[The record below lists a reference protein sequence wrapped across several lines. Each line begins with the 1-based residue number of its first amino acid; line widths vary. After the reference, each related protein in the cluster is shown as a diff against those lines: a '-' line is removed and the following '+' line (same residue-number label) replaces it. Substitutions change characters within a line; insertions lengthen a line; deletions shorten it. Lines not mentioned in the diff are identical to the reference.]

1 MRVLC
6 ISSHTDTL
14 NSVRPEA
21 ESFIGMARAGVHMVV
36 MTQLDSPYGERMRDA
51 GITIIDYHPRKKLS
65 RDSIRR
71 IRAAIAEHDIDIVYA
86 FNNRAICNAAFAC
99 IGRDV
104 RLITY
109 RGQTGNLSRF
119 DPASYLTHLHPRVNG
134 IIGVADAVSDFVRPL
149 VRRSVSVD
157 TVYKGH
163 DLGWYSEPAADR
175 ATLGLAHGD
184 FVVGCI
190 ANNRP
195 RKGVPYLIDACAR
208 LRDISALK
216 LMLIGHG
223 MDEQT
228 LGDELRRHSLVDRV
242 VLLGPRSDA
251 TAVIQAADVSVLP
264 STRREGLP
272 KTVIESMA
280 YGIPTVVTDTGGN
293 AELVADEQSGL
304 VVPVE
309 DAQALADAI
318 LRLHDDRA
326 LAARFGNAGRE
337 RIDQA
342 FNVSSTVAQTIAV
355 FEKQL
360 ARG

>member
-21 ESFIGMARAGVHMVV
+21 ESFIGLAGAGVHMVV
-36 MTQLDSPYGERMRDA
+36 MTQAESVYNEAMRDA
-51 GITIIDYHPRKKLS
+51 GITIIEYQPKSKLS
-65 RDSIRR
+65 REAIGR
-71 IRAAIAEHDIDIVYA
+71 IREAVREHKIDIVYA

-99 IGRDV
+99 IGLNV

-134 IIGVADAVSDFVRPL
+134 IIGVAEAVSEFLRPIVRK
-149 VRRSVSVD
+149 SVSVD

-163 DLGWYSEPAADR
+163 DLDWYREPAANRSD
-175 ATLGLAHGD
+175 LGLSHGD
-184 FVVGCI
+184 FVIGCI

-195 RKGVPYLIDACAR
+195 RKGVPYLIEACAR
-208 LRDISALK
+208 LRDISALR

-228 LGDELRRHSLVDRV
+228 LGDSLRRHSLEDRAL
-242 VLLGPRSDA
+242 LLGPRSDA
-251 TAVIQAADVSVLP
+251 TSLIQACDVSVLP

-280 YGIPTVVTDTGGN
+280 YGIPAVVTDTGGN
-293 AELVADEQSGL
+293 AELVANEQSGL
-304 VVPVE
+304 VVGVE
-309 DAQALADAI
+309 DAQALANAI
-318 LRLHDDRA
+318 RRLHDDRA
-326 LAARFGNAGRE
+326 LAARLGNAGRE
-337 RIDQA
+337 RINNE
-342 FNVSSTVAQTIAV
+342 FNVRNTVAQTIAV
-355 FEKQL
+355 FERQL
-360 ARG
+360 ADR